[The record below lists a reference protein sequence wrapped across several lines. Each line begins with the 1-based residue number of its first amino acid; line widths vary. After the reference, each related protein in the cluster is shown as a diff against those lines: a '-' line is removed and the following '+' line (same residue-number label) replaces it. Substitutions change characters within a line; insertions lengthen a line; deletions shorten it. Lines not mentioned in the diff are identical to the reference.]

1 MNVRYFIKATRY
13 TAVRANREGKRLFR
27 GNRIDIDPSS
37 AAIEA
42 NAAVDQGENSVITA
56 EADIFTGQK
65 FRPALA
71 DDDVAGHD
79 CFAADSFYHAAFPD
93 AVAAILNAALP
104 FS

>member
-1 MNVRYFIKATRY
+1 MNVRYFMKATGY
-13 TAVRANREGKRLFR
+13 TALAAVREGKLSRLFR

-42 NAAVDQGENSVITA
+42 NAAIDQCENSVISA

-71 DDDVAGHD
+71 DDDISGDD
-79 CFAADSFYHAAFPD
+79 CLAAESFYTEPLAD
-93 AVAAILNAALP
+93 AVAA
-104 FS
+104 